1 METIQQKK
9 ERIIKAVSSKG
20 KIFTVKFIKKDGK
33 ERVMNCR
40 KGVVKHLTNPSGS
53 KDYKPAPPHLVTVW
67 DLQVKGYRKINLNT
81 LLQVR
86 GNGQVINF

>member
-1 METIQQKK
+1 METLAQKK
-9 ERIIKAVSSKG
+9 ARIIKAVSNNG
-20 KIFTVKFIKKDGK
+20 KIFTVRFVKKDGQ

-40 KGVVKHLTNPSGS
+40 KGVVKHLTGTG
-53 KDYKPAPPHLVTVW
+53 KDYKQPPPHLVTVW

>member
-9 ERIIKAVSSKG
+9 ARIVKAVSQNG
-20 KIFTVKFIKKDGK
+20 KIFTVKFIKKDGSH
-33 ERVMNCR
+33 RVMNCR
-40 KGVVKHLTNPSGS
+40 KGVTKHLTGPG
-53 KDYKPAPPHLVTVW
+53 KDYKPAPNHLVTVW
-67 DLQVKGYRKINLNT
+67 DLQCKGYRKINLNT